1 MATIALYANKVNNMP
16 SLLSGVNS
24 SVRGLKTELG
34 KIKLKSLAVSSQ
46 ICDLEEV
53 ISTISAATQTQ
64 EDKAEALEDIHDK
77 LIDFIDDVERI
88 DDDVA
93 DEVEQSKDDFYNK
106 YYYLKPDCEKTGWE
120 KFKDGCKKVVDWC
133 KDNWQSLAKIVAA
146 VVIIVAL
153 GVASVLT
160 GGALAVILAGA
171 FWGALIGGLAGGVIG
186 GITSALTGGS
196 FLDGFA
202 DGLLSG
208 TISGAISGAL
218 TGGGQVLGKLVEC
231 GTKLG
236 KVLKATSVVTNV
248 LSTGMDGFD
257 MLAMGIGLFDP
268 NNALV
273 KLNAKLHESTA
284 YNIFQTGVGFVADF
298 TGGAASTMTCFAA
311 GTLVLTPAGLITI
324 ENIHPG
330 DTVISTDPDT
340 GEVAEKTVLES
351 FVHETTELVHLTVNG
366 EVITSTT
373 DHPFYVKDA
382 GFVAAGELYIGDK
395 LLDAQGNELVL
406 EDMRFETTETPVKV
420 YNFKVEDFHT
430 YHVGTN
436 GIFVHNA
443 DCSIEFTN
451 KRNLDREEFTQ
462 QLADQEAGLNSM
474 TVDEYLRNRE
484 AYKQNGR
491 SADSVKYQN
500 NARAEAISARVEH
513 NLDSGMDY
521 DAAVAEAN
529 AWAKDKAAL
538 HGPDQIAGGDPS
550 NIIGLGDSGINS
562 SIGSQWKAKGRIGV
576 LDQYVQ
582 DLASKLTPEEML
594 TTFLNVELLLKP

>member
-106 YYYLKPDCEKTGWE
+106 YYYLKPECEKTGWE

-218 TGGGQVLGKLVEC
+218 TGGGQVLGKMVEC
-231 GTKLG
+231 VSKLG

-273 KLNAKLHESTA
+273 KLNAKFHESAA

-298 TGGAASTMTCFAA
+298 TGGAASTMKCFVA

-340 GEVAEKTVLES
+340 GEVAEKTVLETY
-351 FVHETTELVHLTVNG
+351 VRETTELVHLTING
-366 EVITSTT
+366 EVITSTL

-395 LLDAQGNELVL
+395 LMDAQGNELVL

-420 YNFKVEDFHT
+420 YNFQVDEFHT
-430 YHVGTN
+430 YHVGESKTL
-436 GIFVHNA
+436 VHNA
-443 DCSIEFTN
+443 SDTYNALRKVSPSQEIRDSVNPEGRKFDPVYGYEVDRLEADHIVPLKEITEMPGFDELTFDQQVEIANLKENFMGLGKPTN
-451 KRNLDREEFTQ
+451 ASKG
-462 QLADQEAGLNSM
+462 AKKM
-474 TVDEYLRNRE
+474 TEWKGHSKKGPIPDSVRDYLLERDGQARE
-484 AYKQNGR
+484 AIGKAIAERLKNG
-491 SADSVKYQN
+491 N
-500 NARAEAISARVEH
+500 N
-513 NLDSGMDY
+513 
-521 DAAVAEAN
+521 
-529 AWAKDKAAL
+529 
-538 HGPDQIAGGDPS
+538 
-550 NIIGLGDSGINS
+550 
-562 SIGSQWKAKGRIGV
+562 
-576 LDQYVQ
+576 
-582 DLASKLTPEEML
+582 
-594 TTFLNVELLLKP
+594 